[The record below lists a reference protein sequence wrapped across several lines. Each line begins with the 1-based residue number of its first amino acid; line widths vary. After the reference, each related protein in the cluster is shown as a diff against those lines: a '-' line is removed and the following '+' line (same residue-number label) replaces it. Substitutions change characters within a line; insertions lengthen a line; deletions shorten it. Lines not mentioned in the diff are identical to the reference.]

1 MVALISALLIVCACG
16 IANGQ
21 QIEEVPTEPLPSLL
35 QQPAYA
41 APVFEESPEPFQ
53 GIACADECVDCGP
66 LIVQDSH
73 WYAGVDVLATRF
85 SYTAYNTNWNEPTI
99 AVRPY
104 IGWEND
110 SGIGF
115 RGRWWFLGAQGEAAT
130 ANHLYVA
137 DSIFPYDSMM
147 EVSLSAANLDVEFY
161 RRFYYDAT
169 SFVLGVGTK
178 ATSID
183 YEYGPYTSEQSAAA
197 GVGAFAEGIHPLYV
211 GPKVGCAFI
220 GYARI
225 GLLTGEIESRYETHF
240 GTSQPYE
247 YDLNMSTTEI
257 GIGLELTRTF
267 RRWDFVFQLVT
278 ETQRWEQGSIASRN
292 LSFDALGL
300 RFGGQW

>member
-1 MVALISALLIVCACG
+1 MVALIVALLIAFTCG

-21 QIEEVPTEPLPSLL
+21 QVDEVPVEPLPPML
-35 QQPAYA
+35 QQPGYA
-41 APVFEESPEPFQ
+41 APIFEESPEPFQ
-53 GIACADECVDCGP
+53 DIACADECVECGP
-66 LIVQDSH
+66 LIAQDSH

-130 ANHLYVA
+130 ANYLYVA

-147 EVSLSAANLDVEFY
+147 EVSLSAANLDFEFY
-161 RRFYYDAT
+161 RRFYYDT
-169 SFVLGVGTK
+169 TNFVLGVGTK
-178 ATSID
+178 ATSIN
-183 YEYGPYTSEQSAAA
+183 YEYGSYTERTAAG
-197 GVGAFAEGIHPLYV
+197 GVGAFAEGSHPLYI

-220 GYARI
+220 GYARL
-225 GLLTGEIESRYETHF
+225 GLLTGEVETRYGSSR
-240 GTSQPYE
+240 PYE

-278 ETQRWEQGSIASRN
+278 ETQRWELGSSASRN